1 MRFRF
6 SDDLFHDVCGKFNY
20 YFRLISKLII
30 KKGNSFAEILWIA
43 VLGSRRHRFVRFA
56 VRTALGRVVVGGISF
71 AGGFAAVCGGGNDA
85 VCPAWRGLRRVS
97 DGSGFVG
104 AMAAERGFGVGVDG

>member
-1 MRFRF
+1 M
-6 SDDLFHDVCGKFNY
+6 D
-20 YFRLISKLII
+20 
-30 KKGNSFAEILWIA
+30 
-43 VLGSRRHRFVRFA
+43 SRRHRFVRFA
-56 VRTALGRVVVGGISF
+56 IRTALGRVVGGGIGF

-85 VCPAWRGLRRVS
+85 VSPVRRGLRRVS